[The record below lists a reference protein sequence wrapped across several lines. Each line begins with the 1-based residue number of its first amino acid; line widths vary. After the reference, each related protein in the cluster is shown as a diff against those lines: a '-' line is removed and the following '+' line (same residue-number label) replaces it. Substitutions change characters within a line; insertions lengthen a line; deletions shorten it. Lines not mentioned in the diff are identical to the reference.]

1 MRLSWRGRAE
11 ARHDHPMKTIVL
23 TAVIA
28 IAASVQAGAQTRTPA
43 PKTPPVKELYG
54 SMCQACHGP
63 DGVPPIKEMGFVGRA
78 WKTKT
83 IAASAKTIREGVAG
97 TAMLPFK
104 GRLTE
109 QQIVALARYVRSL
122 DKKPIKK

>member
-1 MRLSWRGRAE
+1 MIAG
-11 ARHDHPMKTIVL
+11 MKKMGMALALVLAVPAL
-23 TAVIA
+23 TAGQA
-28 IAASVQAGAQTRTPA
+28 KKAEPALKASE
-43 PKTPPVKELYG
+43 VKELYG

-63 DGVPPIKEMGFVGRA
+63 DGKALIKEMGFVGRV

-83 IAASAKTIREGVAG
+83 AVESAKTIREGVPG

-109 QQIVALARYVRSL
+109 AQIAALAKHVRAL
-122 DKKPIKK
+122 DKKPAKK